1 MTVAICSTRCNPRVE
16 KAGQTMT
23 PQPRQIDEISQT
35 LARIKTDALAFVCA
49 LMGGAGMFVATAWLV
64 IKDGPQAGQHL
75 KLLSNYFVG
84 YSVTWW
90 GSIVALFYGALIGWV
105 VGWAVGTI
113 YNKVVNFRQS

>member
-23 PQPRQIDEISQT
+23 PQPRQIDEISET

-49 LMGGAGMFVATAWLV
+49 LMGGAGIFVATAWLV

-75 KLLSNYFVG
+75 QLLSNYFVG
-84 YSVTWW
+84 YSVTWL
-90 GSIVALFYGALIGWV
+90 GH
-105 VGWAVGTI
+105 
-113 YNKVVNFRQS
+113 

>member
-1 MTVAICSTRCNPRVE
+1 
-16 KAGQTMT
+16 MT

-35 LARIKTDALAFVCA
+35 LARIKTDALALVCA
-49 LMGGAGMFVATAWLV
+49 LMGGVGMFVATAWLV
-64 IKDGPQAGQHL
+64 IKDGPQAGEHL

-113 YNKVVNFRQS
+113 YNKVVNFRQG